1 MSIELTNFDWKTQYD
16 GDEGF
21 KEAIDSL
28 CKGILSNLPEWA
40 DKIKFKSSPLRD
52 MPLLDDIPMV
62 CKGNECPFAAKC
74 KVLKGI
80 TDPKEL
86 LSLIGTDC
94 RVEQVLIPK
103 LFLDYLHMLQ
113 IKPSDIGDILE
124 VSNLISLIVQRRR
137 IEMDIAIHSINERMI
152 VGMQQGKPIIQ
163 RTNNPSFKLLESVN
177 KQITV
182 IEGQLATSRKDRMN
196 MENRNADKLAD
207 WLSSLAQ
214 VKAQNAKK
222 TLSLDE
228 TNNLLGD

>member
-1 MSIELTNFDWKTQYD
+1 MGKLKKDQTISRGVNNTLTIRW
-16 GDEGF
+16 
-21 KEAIDSL
+21 
-28 CKGILSNLPEWA
+28 SNL
-40 DKIKFKSSPLRD
+40 
-52 MPLLDDIPMV
+52 
-62 CKGNECPFAAKC
+62 FA
-74 KVLKGI
+74 LK
-80 TDPKEL
+80 
-86 LSLIGTDC
+86 
-94 RVEQVLIPK
+94 
-103 LFLDYLHMLQ
+103 
-113 IKPSDIGDILE
+113 
-124 VSNLISLIVQRRR
+124 
-137 IEMDIAIHSINERMI
+137 
-152 VGMQQGKPIIQ
+152 IQ